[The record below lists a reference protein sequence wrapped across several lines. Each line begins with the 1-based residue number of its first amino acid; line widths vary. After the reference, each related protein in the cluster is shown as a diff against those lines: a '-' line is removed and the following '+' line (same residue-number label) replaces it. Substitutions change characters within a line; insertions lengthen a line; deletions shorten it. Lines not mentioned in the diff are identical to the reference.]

1 MPPLERSAAA
11 DDAQLGRVLDAID
24 RTLAGRVCSVVL
36 YGSAARGGLR
46 PDSDLDLLVIVED
59 ALDPVAAA
67 ALVDALLD
75 VSGRRARV
83 APGRPVEVT
92 VAALGDL
99 VPWRFP
105 PVQQLLYGE
114 WLRDELEAGRHDPPA
129 PNPDLAIL
137 LRQAQGAHR
146 VLRGH
151 GLAELLEPVPDA
163 DVRRGIRES
172 VDPLMADLEGDE
184 RNVLLTLARMWATLE
199 TGRILAKD
207 EAAGWAAARLCGV
220 DGPDGSPT
228 PEGSAATARALATAA
243 AGYCGDV
250 DDRWEEHGEVA
261 RHAAADLAARIAAT

>member
-1 MPPLERSAAA
+1 MPPLERGATA
-11 DDAQLGRVLDAID
+11 DEAQLGRVLDAID
-24 RTLAGRVCSVVL
+24 RTLGGRVCSVVL
-36 YGSAARGGLR
+36 YGSAVGGGLR
-46 PDSDLDLLVIVED
+46 PDSDLDLLVITQD
-59 ALDPVAAA
+59 ALDPPAAA

-83 APGRPVEVT
+83 TPGRPVEVT

-114 WLRDELEAGRHDPPA
+114 WLRDGFEASRIDAPE

-137 LRQAQGAHR
+137 LRQAEGAHR
-146 VLRGH
+146 VLRGD

-163 DVRRGIRES
+163 DVRRGIRQS
-172 VDPLMADLEGDE
+172 LDPLMADLVGDE

-207 EAAGWAAARLCGV
+207 EAADWAAVRLGGS
-220 DGPDGSPT
+220 DGPGGS
-228 PEGSAATARALATAA
+228 SATAHALALAVAA
-243 AGYCGDV
+243 YRGGL
-250 DDRWEEHGEVA
+250 DDRWEERGDVV
-261 RHAAADLAARIAAT
+261 RDAAADLAARIAAT